1 MSSSVTWH
9 KRTLEELICL
19 TSGASLTELTER
31 YEKKPN
37 RVQLL
42 VKKQSAS
49 ATLEQDGLIGPPGAR
64 AGDDLNS
71 YILLR
76 WCPWFSRTFGALSDA
91 NLYMLTVRLLRLDSE
106 QAPILLELLSAVC
119 LVLKQPNVPYI
130 PTCRDPAGADRFLFS
145 DC

>member
-1 MSSSVTWH
+1 MNSSVPWH

-31 YEKKPN
+31 YEKKPK

-42 VKKQSAS
+42 VKKQSTS
-49 ATLEQDGLIGPPGAR
+49 TVEQDSLIEPPKAC
-64 AGDDLNS
+64 ASDDLNS

-76 WCPWFSRTFGALSDA
+76 WCPWFSQMFGVLTDA
-91 NLYMLTVRLLRLDSE
+91 NLCMLTVRLLRLNSE
-106 QAPILLELLSAVC
+106 QAPILLELLLAVY

-130 PTCRDPAGADRFLFS
+130 PTYRDPAGADRFLFS